1 MAAKTSIAE
10 SKNRELVFTR
20 VFDAP
25 RELVW
30 KAWTDPQHIA
40 HWWGP
45 RGFTTTIHEMD
56 VRPGGIWRQMMHG
69 PDGADY
75 PNECAFI
82 EVKKPERIVYALT
95 GGKRGEPSHHVQTTW
110 TFEAEG
116 EKTRLTLHML
126 FPSAEVMEH
135 IVKNY
140 GAREGAIQTL
150 DRLAEHLPKMPETT
164 SSAGAKN
171 EKEIVITRVV
181 DAPRHLVFKAW
192 TDPEIMARWF
202 GPRGFSNPVCELDVR
217 VGGAW
222 RIVMRAP
229 NGTEYPCGGVYQEIV
244 KPERLAFTNNA
255 LDNEG
260 KIILEGFTT
269 VTFAE
274 YGAKTKLTL
283 QARAVAMVEYA
294 VAYLGGME
302 AGWTQSLEC
311 LDEEL
316 ASA

>member
-10 SKNRELVFTR
+10 SKDRELVFTR
-20 VFDAP
+20 IFDAP

-30 KAWTDPQHIA
+30 KAWTEPEHIA
-40 HWWGP
+40 QWWGP
-45 RGFTTTIHEMD
+45 KGFTTTIHEMD
-56 VRPGGIWRQMMHG
+56 VRPGGIWRQTMHG
-69 PDGADY
+69 PDGTDY
-75 PNECAFI
+75 PNECVFI
-82 EVKKPERIVYALT
+82 EVLKPERIAYTLS
-95 GGKRGEPSHHVQTTW
+95 GGKKGDPVHQVQTTW
-110 TFEAEG
+110 TFESEG
-116 EKTRLTLHML
+116 DKTKLTLHML
-126 FPSAEVMEH
+126 FPSAAVMEH
-135 IVKNY
+135 IVRTY
-140 GAREGAIQTL
+140 RAAEGAIQTL
-150 DRLAEHLPKMPETT
+150 ERLVEQLAKM
-164 SSAGAKN
+164 N
-171 EKEIVITRVV
+171 EKNNSVAQKKEREIVITRVI
-181 DAPRHLVFKAW
+181 DAPRQLVFRAW
-192 TDPEIMARWF
+192 TDPKIMARWF

-222 RIVMRAP
+222 RIVMRGP
-229 NGTEYPCGGVYQEIV
+229 DGTEYPCGGVYQVIV

-260 KIILEGFTT
+260 KIILKGFTT

-294 VAYLGGME
+294 VTYLGGME